1 MKIILY
7 KDPSSR
13 VDWNK
18 LVQFLSEEGFSV
30 SLQEDF
36 FFSLGE
42 KALNPESGSGK
53 EIPQQIAKLRV
64 MGIMEPP
71 ERGLNPNPFQVEID
85 YESRNLQRKD
95 RKVGPVYS
103 GFHFQALLREIIL
116 EEGNKYLELLP
127 ILFTNQR
134 LATWGEDRWHLRTV
148 LLGFPSVIST
158 TGLVEAPAR
167 ERDYYL
173 LKNVDPSL
181 GEKWLEENPNHLV
194 IDDPRL
200 IEVVKGYLWQ
210 AVFYGFSLGRP
221 ESGRRHAP
229 KGDFSFCGNPECS
242 LYNSHW
248 QREVLKAQYGGN
260 LCKEHLRMKEL
271 KIGK

>member
-1 MKIILY
+1 
-7 KDPSSR
+7 
-13 VDWNK
+13 
-18 LVQFLSEEGFSV
+18 
-30 SLQEDF
+30 
-36 FFSLGE
+36 
-42 KALNPESGSGK
+42 
-53 EIPQQIAKLRV
+53 
-64 MGIMEPP
+64 MEPP

-85 YESRNLQRKD
+85 YESRNLQRED
-95 RKVGPVYS
+95 RKIGPVYS
-103 GFHFQALLREIIL
+103 GFHFQALVREIL
-116 EEGNKYLELLP
+116 LKEGIKSIELLP
-127 ILFTNQR
+127 IIFTNQR

-148 LLGFPSVIST
+148 LLGFPNIIST

-200 IEVVKGYLWQ
+200 TEVVKGYLWQ
-210 AVFYGFSLGRP
+210 VVFFSM
-221 ESGRRHAP
+221 RR
-229 KGDFSFCGNPECS
+229 GDFSFCGNPECS

-248 QREVLKAQYGGN
+248 QREVLKAQTGGK
-260 LCKEHLRMKEL
+260 LCEEHLRMKEL